1 MKKLIIAAAFILLSG
16 TLFSQTLQK
25 GSHFGLQALKI
36 TLDPDVTMNQYLDF
50 TMNTFIPEA
59 EKHFP
64 GMKAFV
70 VGGGMEIGSS
80 EEAKVEYSI
89 IYFFE
94 SAEVFNKFFDAEGN
108 PHLAVRIYVLT
119 HITAL
124 PGRSPDGY
132 LTHRKDPHTPG
143 VHHS

>member
-1 MKKLIIAAAFILLSG
+1 MKNFIIAAAFILLSG
-16 TLFSQTLQK
+16 TVFSQTLQK

-36 TLDPDVTMNQYLDF
+36 TLDPDVTLNQYLDF

-70 VGGGMEIGSS
+70 IGGGMEIGGS

-94 SAEVFNKFFDAEGN
+94 SEEVFNKFFDAEGN
-108 PHLAVRIYVLT
+108 PNDAFTAAIEKLGLT
-119 HITAL
+119 FEKYDKLGTNSAPTIGWMIL
-124 PGRSPDGY
+124 
-132 LTHRKDPHTPG
+132 
-143 VHHS
+143 

>member
-1 MKKLIIAAAFILLSG
+1 MKKLIIAAAIILLAG
-16 TLFSQTLQK
+16 TAFSQTLQK
-25 GSHFGLQALKI
+25 GAHLGVQALTI

-50 TMNTFIPEA
+50 TLNTFIPEV

-70 VGGGMEIGSS
+70 VGGGMEIGGS

-94 SAEVFNKFFDAEGN
+94 SEEVFNKFFDAEGN
-108 PHLAVRIYVLT
+108 PNDVF
-119 HITAL
+119 TAAIEKL
-124 PGRSPDGY
+124 GPTFEKYDKLGTNSAPTIGWMI
-132 LTHRKDPHTPG
+132 L
-143 VHHS
+143 